1 MLYDQLEPL
10 LAGVQ
15 KPARYTGGEVNMVS
29 KDPAKADVRF
39 AFCFPDTY
47 EVGMSHLGMKIL
59 YHILNKR
66 DNFYCER
73 VFAPWVDMEKLM
85 REHDIPLYSLE
96 TFTPVGEFDIVGFT
110 LQYEMSYTNI
120 LNMLELA
127 HIPLTWKERDEV
139 NAPFVVCGGPCA
151 FNPEPLADFVDLF
164 MVGDGEEQIL
174 ELCEHYNAWKQRGGT
189 REEFLLEMAN
199 IEGNYIPRFY

>member
-1 MLYDQLEPL
+1 MTDQFHRILMR
-10 LAGVQ
+10 VQ
-15 KPARYTGGEVNMVS
+15 KPARYVGGEYNQII
-29 KDPAKADVRF
+29 KDKKDVDVRV

-110 LQYEMSYTNI
+110 LQYEMSSPPPS
-120 LNMLELA
+120 LGSGE
-127 HIPLTWKERDEV
+127 P
-139 NAPFVVCGGPCA
+139 GPS
-151 FNPEPLADFVDLF
+151 PGL
-164 MVGDGEEQIL
+164 
-174 ELCEHYNAWKQRGGT
+174 
-189 REEFLLEMAN
+189 
-199 IEGNYIPRFY
+199 